1 MRQVTLAATL
11 CALSLAG
18 SVSAHAASAVAADAA
33 AKAADA
39 VAASN
44 YPDKPIRVIVP
55 GAAGGAADT
64 LARALANNLST
75 AFGQPV
81 VVENRVGAAGIV
93 GTVAIAK
100 APADGYTLGFTF
112 SGAMSINPSLYKSLP
127 YDVDKDFEP
136 VGVTAVSP
144 LVIAVSPKL
153 GVNTLGEL
161 VERAKREPGKL
172 TFGSTGVGS
181 TQQLSMELLRSQA
194 GINMLHVPY
203 KGSAAALTDLI
214 SGQISVHADNA
225 LSVIPFAQ
233 SGQLKA
239 LAVGTTK
246 RIASLPDVPTVAE
259 SGYPDYQAAGWYGM
273 VAPAGTP
280 KAVITKLSLAMT
292 QYLKQPET
300 VKWLEQQGMVPQL
313 TTPAE
318 FRTFMGKE
326 RAKWARV
333 IKDADVP
340 VQDLR

>member
-1 MRQVTLAATL
+1 MRQVTLATTF
-11 CALSLAG
+11 CALSLAA
-18 SVSAHAASAVAADAA
+18 SVSAADAAAADAA
-33 AKAADA
+33 AKAGDA

-44 YPDKPIRVIVP
+44 YPDKPVRMIVP
-55 GAAGGAADT
+55 GAPGGAADT
-64 LARALANNLST
+64 LARALARGLSN
-75 AFGQPV
+75 ACGQPV

-93 GTVAIAK
+93 GMVAIAK

-136 VGVTAVSP
+136 IGVAAVSP
-144 LVIAVSPKL
+144 LVIAVSSKL
-153 GVNTLGEL
+153 GINTVGAL

-194 GINMLHVPY
+194 GMNMLHVPY

-246 RIASLPDVPTVAE
+246 RIGSLPNVPTVAE
-259 SGYPDYQAAGWYGM
+259 SGYPDYQAAGWYGLI
-273 VAPAGTP
+273 APAGTP
-280 KAVITKLSLAMT
+280 KAVISKLSTTMT

-300 VKWLEQQGMVPQL
+300 AKWLERQGMVPQL

-318 FRTFMGKE
+318 FRTFLAGE
-326 RAKWARV
+326 REKWAKV
-333 IKDADVP
+333 ILDANVP